1 VILNIEKVELGIS
14 AGLQDRVIQTYGGL
28 VHMDFSPT
36 ALAPAQAEV
45 TGLSPYTPLDP
56 ALLPDLYLAYDL
68 HAGKLHTISPVCD
81 TRLYTCCLVRT
92 VPGGD
97 SGAVHNTVR
106 ARWEHQD
113 PELVEGMT
121 FLGSLAD
128 KAVECLQER
137 RYADLAALMEQNFA
151 TRLRLYGP
159 AVVGAKNVA
168 MINLAKDLGLSAK
181 FTGSGG
187 ALVCL
192 RTDGSGL

>member
-81 TRLYTCCLVRT
+81 TRLHSCVLRT
-92 VPGGD
+92 RRRLG
-97 SGAVHNTVR
+97 SGAQHR
-106 ARWEHQD
+106 ASA
-113 PELVEGMT
+113 
-121 FLGSLAD
+121 LGAP
-128 KAVECLQER
+128 
-137 RYADLAALMEQNFA
+137 
-151 TRLRLYGP
+151 GP
-159 AVVGAKNVA
+159 
-168 MINLAKDLGLSAK
+168 
-181 FTGSGG
+181 
-187 ALVCL
+187 
-192 RTDGSGL
+192 

>member
-68 HAGKLHTISPVCD
+68 HAGKLHSRQFAVKVVTLSWFCV
-81 TRLYTCCLVRT
+81 T
-92 VPGGD
+92 GGD